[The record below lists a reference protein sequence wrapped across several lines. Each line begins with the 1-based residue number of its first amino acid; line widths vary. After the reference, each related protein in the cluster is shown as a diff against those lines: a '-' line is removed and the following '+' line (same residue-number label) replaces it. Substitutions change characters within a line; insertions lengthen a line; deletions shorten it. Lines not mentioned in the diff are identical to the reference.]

1 VIGAVIGLLSASPD
15 SVGTM
20 VAGQLNGGAFGALLG
35 GLISLAANPI
45 GDSMT
50 GRFSTDPPSL
60 RARVGTGAML
70 AAVIGVFCALPY
82 GVGAIVAAALI
93 GAIVG
98 TFCASVGRARCSS
111 FSQVSTPGAWRTAVS
126 DPPVPF
132 RFFQLSFGF
141 ARTSADRRR
150 VACRAQ

>member
-1 VIGAVIGLLSASPD
+1 MTNKFWTNPGVSKGAVIGAVIGLLSASPD

-20 VAGQLNGGAFGALLG
+20 VVAGELNGGAFGALLG

-45 GDSMT
+45 GTSMT

-82 GVGAIVAAALI
+82 GLGAIVAAALI
-93 GAIVG
+93 GAVVG
-98 TFCASVGRARCSS
+98 TFGASVGVLVALPFSRLAR
-111 FSQVSTPGAWRTAVS
+111 PEHGAPR
-126 DPPVPF
+126 
-132 RFFQLSFGF
+132 
-141 ARTSADRRR
+141 
-150 VACRAQ
+150 